1 MKITIITQFPNGF
14 RLNRTSCQYENQMS
28 VLGNWTAKGLPRPA
42 WSNAGGKVRV
52 HTTKNKC
59 QFQLSS
65 EA

>member
-14 RLNRTSCQYENQMS
+14 CRNLTSCQYENQMN
-28 VLGNWTAKGLPRPA
+28 VFGNWTAKGLPRPA